1 MGRDIRRD
9 GRPAAR
15 GADIGTGVTM
25 TRRGFGRAT
34 AVLAAG
40 SVLLPGF
47 GGASAAARPML
58 AVNQAGYLP
67 RHAKTAF
74 LAAPAAA
81 GEVSVVEEASGRT
94 VASVPLGR
102 ARRDPDTGLQ
112 IAAAD
117 FSAVRRPG
125 RYWLQAADVQSHA
138 FVIDDLAFDLAFVA
152 MLRTYWLQRCGVAV
166 RDPVTGLAHG
176 ACHQEDGVLLH
187 GDGTNP
193 AGTRIDARG
202 GWHDAGDFGKYVATT
217 TTTIGRLLSLY
228 EMHPDLFGDGQ
239 LSIPESSNRAVD
251 LLDEMAWGLDW
262 LRRMQRSDGAVYRK
276 LSGAQWPGDVLPEA
290 DRQPRH
296 VYGVSSPET
305 AKFAA
310 VMAMAARIWGPSGA
324 PYLEAARRAWAWL
337 ETVPEQ
343 RVDWRQ
349 GDDGGSGMYLYNP
362 PLDGEETLR
371 HDRDDRAWAA
381 AELYV
386 TTGEPA
392 FQRAFA
398 ALLPR
403 TGYTLFEWKDPSAL
417 GLASYLFAPRLDDR
431 AGLRPAIRQKLLAR
445 ADQCLRR
452 AASAPWG
459 IAIERLKWGSNK
471 MVAEEGITLA
481 LAHRLTG
488 RADYLAAAVGQLD
501 YLLGRNPFERSF
513 VTGVGADPVRNIHHR
528 VLQAQGVYVPGY
540 LAGGPFPGATDPV
553 APKNRGLL
561 SWIDDTRSYA
571 TNENAID
578 YNASIIALV
587 GLLKAA

>member
-1 MGRDIRRD
+1 
-9 GRPAAR
+9 
-15 GADIGTGVTM
+15 M
-25 TRRGFGRAT
+25 TRRGFGRT
-34 AVLAAG
+34 AGLLAAG
-40 SVLLPGF
+40 ATLLPGF
-47 GGASAAARPML
+47 GGGFGGGRAVAAVQPML

-67 RHAKTAF
+67 RHPKQAF
-74 LAAPAAA
+74 LAGPAAA
-81 GEVSVVEEASGRT
+81 GDVSVVEEASGRT
-94 VASVPLGR
+94 VASVPVGR
-102 ARRDPDTGLQ
+102 SRRDPDTGLQ
-112 IAAAD
+112 VATVD

-125 RYWLQAADVQSHA
+125 RYWLQADGVQSHG

-152 MLRTYWLQRCGVAV
+152 MLRTYWLQRCGTAV
-166 RDPVTGLAHG
+166 RDPATGVAHA
-176 ACHQEDGVLLH
+176 ACHQDDGIILH
-187 GDGTNP
+187 GDRFNP

-202 GWHDAGDFGKYVATT
+202 GWHDAGDFGKYVATA

-228 EMHPDLFGDGQ
+228 EMQPALFGDGQ
-239 LSIPESSNRAVD
+239 LSIPESGNGAVD

-262 LRRMQRSDGAVYRK
+262 LLRMQRADGAVYRK
-276 LSGAQWPGDVLPEA
+276 LSGAQWPGDVLPES
-290 DRQPRH
+290 DRQTRY

-310 VMAMAARIWGPSGA
+310 VMAMAARIWGSAGA
-324 PYLEAARRAWAWL
+324 VYLDAARRAWAWL

-343 RVDWRQ
+343 QVDWRA

-371 HDRDDRAWAA
+371 HDRDDRTWAA

-386 TTGEPA
+386 TTGEAP

-403 TGYTLFEWKDPSAL
+403 TDFTLFEWKDPSSL
-417 GLASYLFAPRLDDR
+417 GLTSYLFAPRLDDR
-431 AGLRPAIRQKLLAR
+431 AGLRPAIRKKLLAR
-445 ADQCLRR
+445 ADQLLRR

-459 IAIERLKWGSNK
+459 LAIERLKWGSNK
-471 MVAEEGITLA
+471 MVAEEGITLV

-513 VTGVGADPVRNIHHR
+513 VTGVGADPVRHIHHR
-528 VLQAQGVYVPGY
+528 VLQAQGIYVPGY

-553 APKNRGLL
+553 APKGRGLL
-561 SWIDDTRSYA
+561 SWVDDARSYA

-578 YNASIIALV
+578 YNASMIGLV
-587 GLLKAA
+587 GFLMSTP